1 MTSKRIPGI
10 FAALACMIGS
20 IAPARAADNS
30 IHWLGDYR
38 QALRQAKQTHQPIL
52 VEFRCEA

>member
-1 MTSKRIPGI
+1 VTSKRISGL
-10 FAALACMIGS
+10 FAALACSIGS
-20 IAPARAADNS
+20 MAPARAADNT

-38 QALRQAKQTHQPIL
+38 QALRQAKQTRQPIL

>member
-1 MTSKRIPGI
+1 MTSKRIPGL
-10 FAALACMIGS
+10 FAALACAIGWMT
-20 IAPARAADNS
+20 PACAADNT

-38 QALRQAKQTHQPIL
+38 QALRQAKQTRQPIL